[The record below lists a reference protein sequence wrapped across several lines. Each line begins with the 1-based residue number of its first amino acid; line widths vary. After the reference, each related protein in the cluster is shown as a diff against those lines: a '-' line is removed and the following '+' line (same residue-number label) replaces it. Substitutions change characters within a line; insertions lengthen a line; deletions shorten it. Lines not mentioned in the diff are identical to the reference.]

1 MHAPTKFAARLLLAL
16 ALILP
21 SALAVQAQT
30 YPNKAIRFIV
40 PYPAGGGTDIIA
52 RMIGAKLAEAWGQQV
67 VVENRAG
74 ASGIL
79 GNDLV
84 AKSAADG
91 YTVLIGITTLVQ
103 MPHLNPKLPYDVFKD
118 FTPVAQL
125 ALSSNL
131 FAVPANSPANT
142 LREFISL
149 ARAEPQR
156 FSYGSFGTGTTSHL
170 HGELFNLQTGLK
182 MTHIPYKGGA
192 PLATDLMGA
201 QVPAGFIDLTSARA
215 HIASGRMKFLAI
227 SGTRRYAALPDV
239 PTFAEQGIKDF
250 EPAGWFGMLLPA
262 NAPREVTAKLGAEV
276 ARILK
281 LPDVQARIN
290 DIGLQMV
297 ETSPDLFAAAM
308 RHDFAVWGRVVRE
321 AQIRID

>member
-1 MHAPTKFAARLLLAL
+1 MRTPISLAARLFLAL
-16 ALILP
+16 AFI
-21 SALAVQAQT
+21 ALAAGSVQAQT
-30 YPNKAIRFIV
+30 YPNKAIRFVV

-52 RMIGAKLAEAWGQQV
+52 RMIGAKLTETWGHQV

-84 AKSAADG
+84 AKAPPDG

-131 FAVPANSPANT
+131 FAVPANSPANS
-142 LREFISL
+142 LREFIAL

-227 SGTRRYAALPDV
+227 SGSRRYPALPEV

-250 EPAGWFGMLLPA
+250 EPSGWFGMLLPA
-262 NAPREVTAKLGAEV
+262 NVAREVTAKLGAEV

-290 DIGLQMV
+290 DIGLQGV
-297 ETSPDLFAAAM
+297 DTSPELFAAAM
-308 RHDFAVWGRVVRE
+308 KNDFAVWGRVVRE
-321 AQIRID
+321 AQIKVD